1 LNNENTIK
9 KITPLA
15 RFLQLVPIIPPQPAK
30 QCNAKETK
38 PNW

>member
-15 RFLQLVPIIPPQPAK
+15 RFLQLVPIIPRACSSITPTGASQ
-30 QCNAKETK
+30 
-38 PNW
+38 